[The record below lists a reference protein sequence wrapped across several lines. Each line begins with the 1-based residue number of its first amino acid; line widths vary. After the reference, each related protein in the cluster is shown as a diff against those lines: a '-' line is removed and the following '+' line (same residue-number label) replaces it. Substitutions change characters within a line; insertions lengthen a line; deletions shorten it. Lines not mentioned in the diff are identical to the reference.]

1 MVDIH
6 CHILPGL
13 DDGAR
18 DIEESIKMAKMAVN
32 DGITDVIATPH
43 THNGIYL
50 NCFDTVLE
58 SATLLQAELEREK
71 IPLNIHTGAEI
82 HIHAELCANL
92 QQKMLSTQGDTAY
105 VLVELPSSSIPIFTD
120 KVLSRLVKE
129 NFIPIIAHPERNL
142 IIRNNPVL
150 LIGWLRQGIIIQITA
165 GSLLGSWGIKV
176 KEFSRQLIKRGFV
189 QVLASDGHNA
199 AKRRV
204 ELDKAYRRLEK
215 WFGFKTLLQLQSNAL
230 AILHGDKVE
239 VEGQR

>member
-18 DIEESIKMAKMAVN
+18 NIEESIQMAKMAVS

-50 NCFDTVLE
+50 NHFAAVSE
-58 SATLLQAELEREK
+58 SASLLQAELEKQK
-71 IPLNIHTGAEI
+71 IPLNIHRGSEV
-82 HIHAELCANL
+82 HIHAELCQNL
-92 QQKMLSTQGDTAY
+92 QQKMVPTLGNTAY

-120 KVLSRLVKE
+120 KVLGRLVNEK
-129 NFIPIIAHPERNL
+129 FTPIIAHPERNL
-142 IIRNNPVL
+142 IIQDNPML
-150 LIGWLRQGIIIQITA
+150 LIKWRSCGIIVQITA

-176 KEFSRQLIKRGFV
+176 KQFSRQLIKWGLV

-199 AKRRV
+199 TGRRMELKR
-204 ELDKAYRRLEK
+204 AYKRLEK
-215 WFGFKTLLQLQSNAL
+215 WFSPKTSLQFQSNAY
-230 AILHGDKVE
+230 AILHGDKVK

>member
-1 MVDIH
+1 MAMVDIH

-58 SATLLQAELEREK
+58 SAILLQAKLKKEK
-71 IPLNIHTGAEI
+71 IPLNIHTGSEI
-82 HIHAELCANL
+82 HIHDELCNNI
-92 QQKMLSTQGDTAY
+92 QEKMVSTQGDTAY
-105 VLVELPSSSIPIFTD
+105 VLVELPSSNIPIFTD
-120 KVLSRLVKE
+120 EVLDQLVKE

-142 IIRNNPVL
+142 IIRDNPAL
-150 LIGWLRQGIIIQITA
+150 LIEWFKQGIIVQITA
-165 GSLLGSWGIKV
+165 GSLMGSWGIKV
-176 KEFSRQLIKRGFV
+176 KEFSRQLIKHGFA

-199 AKRRV
+199 TKRRV
-204 ELDKAYRRLEK
+204 ELKKAYRKLEK
-215 WFGFKTLLQLQSNAL
+215 WFGLKTLLQLQGNAL

-239 VEGQR
+239 GLR